1 MDTNSFYVTGGMAV
15 WDEQLWKEF
24 EASLSSSRR
33 RHAEGDAIT
42 VCHCTN
48 SVLVLAGGNNGSLCE
63 LTPPAY

>member
-42 VCHCTN
+42 VCHCKN
-48 SVLVLAGGNNGSLCE
+48 SVLVLDGGK
-63 LTPPAY
+63 